1 MSDRSSVLVSMT
13 LAVACA
19 TSPRPQPAVATAR
32 PTPAPT
38 AVPSAAPAAE
48 PVTFEAAVRPIL
60 ARRCDPCHNP
70 GGRMY
75 ERLPFDDAEVV
86 ASHGEG
92 VARRL
97 KDPEE
102 KAAFERWLEAR
113 GSEDQATRSRPAS
126 LAR

>member
-1 MSDRSSVLVSMT
+1 MPHRFPALIAMT

-19 TSPRPQPAVATAR
+19 TSRPGAPPAAVAPAE
-32 PTPAPT
+32 PTPAATP
-38 AVPSAAPAAE
+38 APSAEAA
-48 PVTFEAAVRPIL
+48 VTFEAAVRPVL

-75 ERLPFDDAEVV
+75 ERLPFDDADVV
-86 ASHGEG
+86 AANREG

-97 KDPEE
+97 KEPEE

-113 GSEDQATRSRPAS
+113 ADGPQATRSRPAS